1 MPEDKID
8 SAIKGVTGYAPT
20 DENGSLLGHN
30 GTLPQFV
37 RELRTLWDRLA
48 SQAPVPVPGQ
58 SGVLNAKQQAG
69 VTAFARGLH
78 AIRRRHSTRS
88 AHPKIWADG

>member
-37 RELRTLWDRLA
+37 RELHTLWDRLA
-48 SQAPVPVPGQ
+48 SQNHAPPVSIP
-58 SGVLNAKQQAG
+58 SDVVLTASQLAG
-69 VTAFARGLH
+69 ITAFARGLGV
-78 AIRRRHSTRS
+78 IRQRCATRIGP
-88 AHPKIWADG
+88 PKNMG